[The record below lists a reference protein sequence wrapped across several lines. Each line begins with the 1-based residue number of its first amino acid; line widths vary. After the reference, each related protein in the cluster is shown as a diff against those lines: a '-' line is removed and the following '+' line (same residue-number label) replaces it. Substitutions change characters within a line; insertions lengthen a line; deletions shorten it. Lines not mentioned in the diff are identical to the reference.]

1 MGPLGCLEPGPR
13 VTFSSMR
20 LLLQRYLAANFIL
33 PLVVSMVFFVSFLLT
48 FELFRLTSLLMS
60 RDISVTFLLGLM
72 GNLALTFIPLALPL
86 ATFFSM
92 IFCLNKMSTDSE
104 YIAMRAAG
112 LTKSRLLAPFLIVA
126 LVISTSVY
134 FLSQEVIPHTNR
146 AFRRQVNFLTS
157 SGLIASIKAGQFFTA
172 IPSITMFPKT
182 VSPDG
187 RDLTEVFL
195 HTTDKDSERVIMAQ
209 RGELI
214 YERDTATLVEKL
226 SLNLFDGSISVIR
239 KKGEDVEKILFK
251 SYALPISQSTFSDRI
266 SPKET
271 MLTGSELAAVTK
283 MSLEEARAKYNFQQ
297 KDLFNSIYEFWNR
310 RNTPVVCVLLALLG
324 FGLGVKESR
333 GKGRNSGLWAL
344 GSLILFYSIFFS
356 LVAMARKGNL
366 PMAVAMGVPDLFLL
380 SLGIFF
386 YRKLDWQS

>member
-112 LTKSRLLAPFLIVA
+112 LSKARLLAPFLIVA

-182 VSPDG
+182 VSTDG

-239 KKGEDVEKILFK
+239 RKGEDVEKILFK

-283 MSLEEARAKYNFQQ
+283 MSLEEARAKYSFQQ
-297 KDLFNSIYEFWNR
+297 KDLFNSVYEFWNR
-310 RNTPVVCVLLALLG
+310 RNTPLVCVLLALLG

-380 SLGIFF
+380 GLGVFF